1 MANQSL
7 NMVSFEKLLTKAAKY
22 CAFQERC
29 SSELEEKLKLWGAAK
44 DDAQKVIDQMIHENY
59 IDHQRFASA
68 FVRGKFNNNKWGK
81 NKISMELKMRKIDEE
96 MIAMAL
102 EEIDEKEYLH
112 TLKKLATE
120 KSEQLKTNDL
130 YIKKQKTFRYLYGK
144 GYEEDRIKKVIES
157 INS

>member
-1 MANQSL
+1 MI
-7 NMVSFEKLLTKAAKY
+7 SFEKLLTKAAKY

-29 SSELEEKLKLWGAAK
+29 SSDLEKKLNLWGAKK
-44 DDAQKVIDQMIHENY
+44 DDSQKVIHQMIQENY

-96 MIAMAL
+96 MIAIAL
-102 EEIDEKEYLH
+102 KEIDQSEYLN
-112 TLKKLATE
+112 TLEKLA
-120 KSEQLKTNDL
+120 KNKDQQLKTNDTAK
-130 YIKKQKTFRYLYGK
+130 KKQKIFRYLNGK
-144 GYEEDRIKKVIES
+144 GYEEDLINKTIEN

>member
-1 MANQSL
+1 MI
-7 NMVSFEKLLTKAAKY
+7 SFEKLLTKAAKY

-29 SSELEEKLKLWGAAK
+29 SSDLEEKLKLWGAAK

-96 MIAMAL
+96 MIAIAL
-102 EEIDEKEYLH
+102 KEIDQSEYLN
-112 TLKKLATE
+112 TLEKLA
-120 KSEQLKTNDL
+120 KNKDQQLKTNDTAK
-130 YIKKQKTFRYLYGK
+130 KKQKIFRYLNGK
-144 GYEEDRIKKVIES
+144 GYEEDLINKTIEN